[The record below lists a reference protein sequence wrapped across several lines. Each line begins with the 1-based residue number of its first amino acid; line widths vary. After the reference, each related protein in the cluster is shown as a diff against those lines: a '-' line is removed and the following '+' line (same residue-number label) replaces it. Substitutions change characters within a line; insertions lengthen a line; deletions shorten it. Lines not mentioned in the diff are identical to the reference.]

1 MMPLQGVRIADF
13 TRDLAGAFCPCLLGQ
28 LGAEVIKIEST
39 LRPDPT
45 RSLARFFGWKR
56 GLTME
61 GLDSSMEFCH
71 VNLNKLS
78 VTLDLN
84 HPKGM
89 ELARRIVAMSDVA
102 VDNFRPGVMKKL
114 GLDYELLS
122 RVRPGLIM
130 LSTCGWGATGP
141 ERSNASYAPIFATV
155 GGLSQLTGYDDMP
168 PPTVRTLP
176 DATAAGMAAFSILT
190 ALVHRQATGEG
201 QYIDFSSV
209 ENIISLVGDS
219 VVEHSMTGVVPGP
232 QGNRD
237 ESMVPHGT
245 YRCQGDDRWVSIAVA
260 DGPEWQAVC
269 HAVGHPEWLQD
280 ARYSGHQERLRN
292 REKLDLLVEEWT
304 LGRSAEEATAVL
316 QGAGVAAVPVYNND
330 QLCQDPHLRER
341 EYFTQ
346 IEHPVI
352 GKHTV
357 FRPPWLLSET
367 PAQITSPGPLMG
379 EHNNYVLGELL
390 GLSGEEIEQ
399 LAAEKVL
406 V

>member
-1 MMPLQGVRIADF
+1 
-13 TRDLAGAFCPCLLGQ
+13 
-28 LGAEVIKIEST
+28 
-39 LRPDPT
+39 
-45 RSLARFFGWKR
+45 
-56 GLTME
+56 
-61 GLDSSMEFCH
+61 

-78 VTLDLN
+78 VTLDLT
-84 HPKGM
+84 HSKGM
-89 ELARRIVAMSDVA
+89 DLARRIVAVSDVA

-114 GLDYELLS
+114 GLDYEVLS

-141 ERSNASYAPIFATV
+141 EKGNASYAPIFATV

-176 DATAAGMAAFSILT
+176 DATAAGMAAFAILT
-190 ALVHRQATGEG
+190 ALVYRQDTGEG

-219 VVEHSMTGVVPGP
+219 VVEHSLTGAVPGP
-232 QGNRD
+232 HGNQD

-245 YRCQGDDRWVSIAVA
+245 YPCKGDDRWVSIAVA
-260 DGPEWQAVC
+260 DGPEWEAVC

-280 ARYSGHQERLRN
+280 ARFSSHQERLRN
-292 REKLDLLVEEWT
+292 RQELDLLVGEWT
-304 LGRSAEEATAVL
+304 MEHTAEEATAIL
-316 QGAGVAAVPVYNND
+316 QNDGVAAVPVYNND
-330 QLCQDPHLRER
+330 QLCQDPHLLER

-346 IEHPVI
+346 VEHPVI

-367 PAQITSPGPLMG
+367 PAQITGPGPLMG
-379 EHNNYVLGELL
+379 EHNSYVLGELL
-390 GLSGEEIEQ
+390 GLSDEEIEK